1 MHILTGSHR
10 FRARETSGGYKHP
23 HQVQGLVPPRFMPG
37 ESPSSAA
44 AVRPATMR
52 LSQITHKRTTCLSG
66 TQCHMRGAHQLTM
79 LTL

>member
-23 HQVQGLVPPRFMPG
+23 HQVQGLVPPRFIPG

-44 AVRPATMR
+44 SFQPTMICKSAEGNIAKHVCR
-52 LSQITHKRTTCLSG
+52 LLRVHV
-66 TQCHMRGAHQLTM
+66 
-79 LTL
+79 